1 MQLGR
6 AAARAKVPQPLSP
19 QILIQNAE
27 KTDPPPYLT
36 DSSPR
41 RLSSA
46 LMAIIDISP
55 ETNIRE
61 LVESLPIAADVL
73 GQFGLACSGCGVN
86 KYETIAAGAKAHGL
100 RSEPIVAALTQAK
113 ASGRVP
119 TIMNEDKAPQRRAP
133 GEFNRRA
140 SFKFVVP
147 VMSGKGGVGKS
158 LTTALLA
165 VGLRRA
171 GKRVGILDADI
182 TGPSIPRLFGLT
194 TPLGIESDPNVPA
207 GQAPKPL
214 MVPARSRSAIEIVSS
229 NLLTEKEDTAMIWR
243 GPILSGV
250 IRQFYEQV
258 LWSDLD
264 VLLIDLPPGTSDA
277 PLTVLQSLDIDGV
290 VLVTMP
296 QRLATMIVRKA
307 ANLIAQLKKPVIGVI
322 ENMSYYVAPDTG
334 KRYDIFGPSYAD
346 QVAQLAEAP
355 LLARIPIDSRLVEL
369 ADSGRV
375 EEIDDPIVDHL
386 ATSLEN
392 ALETRPKQKET
403 LSII

>member
-1 MQLGR
+1 M
-6 AAARAKVPQPLSP
+6 P
-19 QILIQNAE
+19 
-27 KTDPPPYLT
+27 T
-36 DSSPR
+36 
-41 RLSSA
+41 
-46 LMAIIDISP
+46 IDITP
-55 ETNIRE
+55 QTNIRD
-61 LVESLPIAADVL
+61 LVEALPIAADVL

-100 RSEPIVAALTQAK
+100 RVEPIVAALVQARM
-113 ASGRVP
+113 SGRVP
-119 TIMNEDKAPQRRAP
+119 TIMNDDRVPARRAP
-133 GEFNRRA
+133 GEFARRA
-140 SFKFVVP
+140 KFSAVVP

-194 TPLGIESDPNVPA
+194 TPLGIESDPNVAP

-229 NLLTEKEDTAMIWR
+229 NLLTDKEDTAMIWR

-307 ANLIAQLKKPVIGVI
+307 ANLIHQLKKPILGVV
-322 ENMSYYVAPDTG
+322 ENMSYFVAPDTG
-334 KRYDIFGPSYAD
+334 RRYDVFGPSYAD
-346 QVAQLAEAP
+346 QVADLAGAP
-355 LLARIPIDSRLVEL
+355 VLARLPIDSRVVEL
-369 ADSGRV
+369 ADSGRI
-375 EEIDDPIVDHL
+375 EEIDDPMVDLL
-386 ATSLEN
+386 AARLTEVL
-392 ALETRPKQKET
+392 AARPRPKPT
-403 LSII
+403 ISIV